1 MLMVKIKNKN
11 LPKNGEIFLYILPID
26 NPKTSWYNRPARERT
41 WRAEFLSRGGLHKFL
56 GQIFV
61 HNVNR
66 QNPELVLYYNHSKG
80 RKTQTNRKGIIT

>member
-11 LPKNGEIFLYILPID
+11 LPKNGEIFLFILTID

-41 WRAEFLSRGGLHKFL
+41 WRAEFLSIGGLHKFL

-61 HNVNR
+61 YNVNR
-66 QNPELVLYYNHSKG
+66 QNPESVLYYNHSKG
-80 RKTQTNRKGIIT
+80 RKTQTNRKGITT

>member
-1 MLMVKIKNKN
+1 MR
-11 LPKNGEIFLYILPID
+11 GENPLIFLYILPID

-41 WRAEFLSRGGLHKFL
+41 WRAEFLSIGGLHKFL

-66 QNPELVLYYNHSKG
+66 QNPESVLYCNHSKG
-80 RKTQTNRKGIIT
+80 RKAHKTGKG

>member
-1 MLMVKIKNKN
+1 MEV
-11 LPKNGEIFLYILPID
+11 
-26 NPKTSWYNRPARERT
+26 SAARERT
-41 WRAEFLSRGGLHKFL
+41 WRAEFLSIDRLHKFL

-80 RKTQTNRKGIIT
+80 RKTYQIGKG